1 MTTKITVF
9 TIIFS
14 LLLGCGGKKALIKDL
29 ETCKKD
35 LTSSQYKIEHL
46 EERAKAMEAAANK
59 PVEDDFASDPSLDLW
74 KEVFFDIAERF
85 KNALEGV
92 DFELGVEHGA
102 LMISF
107 GAHQLF
113 TAGDSELHEE
123 GGDLVQKLASV
134 LKILEDREIL
144 ITGRA
149 LDAELADAASGI
161 KTSRELAVRRSTVL
175 VTSLEWQEVDPMSL
189 IAAGRNTIPSEDAG
203 EKARDTASDAES
215 HGADEE
221 LVEEDGMSNLGV
233 MEIHILPRN
242 EELPEFPPFD

>member
-1 MTTKITVF
+1 MNTNITVF

-14 LLLGCGGKKALIKDL
+14 ILLGCGGKKALLKDL

-35 LTSSQYKIEHL
+35 LKSSQYKIEHL

-74 KEVFFDIAERF
+74 KEVFADIAERF
-85 KNALEGV
+85 KNTLEGV
-92 DFELGVEHGA
+92 DYELGVNHGA
-102 LMISF
+102 LVISF

-149 LDAELADAASGI
+149 LDAELADADAGV

-175 VTSLEWQEVDPMSL
+175 ATSLEWQQVNPMSL
-189 IAAGRNTIPSEDAG
+189 IAAGNNTTPSDDAG
-203 EKARDTASDAES
+203 EKAKDTASDAGS
-215 HGADEE
+215 DGVGEE
-221 LVEEDGMSNLGV
+221 LAEEDGMSNLGV
-233 MEIHILPRN
+233 VEIHILPRN
-242 EELPEFPPFD
+242 EELPEFPKFD